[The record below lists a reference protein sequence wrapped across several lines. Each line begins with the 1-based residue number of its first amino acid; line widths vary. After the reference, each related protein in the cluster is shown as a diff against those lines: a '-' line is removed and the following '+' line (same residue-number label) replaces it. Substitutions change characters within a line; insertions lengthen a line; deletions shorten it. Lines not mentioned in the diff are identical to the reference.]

1 MNKVASTKLI
11 LAAALLA
18 VGVLIAGP
26 AMDALATDLPS
37 AGAGLLGPAP
47 GAPGTA
53 APRADVADPVYNF
66 GTALSGPPLK
76 HAFMIRNAGG
86 APLKIGKVITSCG
99 CTAAT
104 PSKTVLAP
112 GEAAIIAAQVDTRF
126 EQGHSLSVIT
136 VATNDPRNPGL
147 ELKIEGVIKPQLAAD
162 PVAVDFGRVRH
173 GTAASR
179 QVVIDDLTGGK
190 GFALKSVKNSSPY
203 IKVTEAARRDGKPG
217 ALLAVALSPAMPPG
231 PISDTIRIDTSLAP
245 LRVAI
250 LGVVTGDLTIEP
262 PQVSFGILPHHQGAT
277 RIIRLTNQGDRTVKV
292 LGVESTNHSVLA
304 RVEPVTP
311 GKEYK
316 VTLALQPG
324 TPDGQIRGALTIRT
338 DDPRQTTL
346 TVPFYGIVGSFRG

>member
-99 CTAAT
+99 CTAAK

-112 GEAAIIAAQVDTRF
+112 GEEITAEIIDYLR
-126 EQGHSLSVIT
+126 
-136 VATNDPRNPGL
+136 L
-147 ELKIEGVIKPQLAAD
+147 ELKAG
-162 PVAVDFGRVRH
+162 
-173 GTAASR
+173 
-179 QVVIDDLTGGK
+179 
-190 GFALKSVKNSSPY
+190 
-203 IKVTEAARRDGKPG
+203 
-217 ALLAVALSPAMPPG
+217 
-231 PISDTIRIDTSLAP
+231 IRIQGPYDDELKVI
-245 LRVAI
+245 RV
-250 LGVVTGDLTIEP
+250 
-262 PQVSFGILPHHQGAT
+262 
-277 RIIRLTNQGDRTVKV
+277 VK
-292 LGVESTNHSVLA
+292 E
-304 RVEPVTP
+304 
-311 GKEYK
+311 
-316 VTLALQPG
+316 
-324 TPDGQIRGALTIRT
+324 
-338 DDPRQTTL
+338 
-346 TVPFYGIVGSFRG
+346 